1 MDNPLI
7 SIIVPIYKVEKYLS
21 KCVESIVHQ
30 TYENLEI
37 ILVDD
42 GSPDRCGGMCD
53 EYAAKDNRI
62 KVIHKQNGGL
72 SDARNA
78 AIDIAKGE
86 YVSFVDSDDYV
97 TLDYIES
104 LYNNLVKYNADIS
117 VSVLCRVMEQNVME
131 VDKRDGYTYQLSVR
145 EALNTMF
152 YQKLFDTQA
161 FCKLYKLDLFDHIRY
176 PKGLLFE
183 DLSTTYKL
191 FLKSKRIAYTK
202 YHNYFY
208 LLRSNSIEGA
218 PFNMKKY
225 ESALTVVSSMDAD
238 SHLFPFSIR
247 AYYCRRTSFLF
258 HILLQIPNSLAYH
271 KQRHHLFQMIKQYR
285 WSVLTDTHAR
295 VKTRLA
301 CLLSF
306 GGIRF
311 VSFFFSMI
319 SHR

>member
-42 GSPDRCGGMCD
+42 GSPDRCGKMCN
-53 EYAAKDNRI
+53 EYAAKDSRI
-62 KVIHKQNGGL
+62 KVIHKINGGL
-72 SDARNA
+72 SDARNV

-86 YVSFVDSDDYV
+86 YITFVDSDDYV
-97 TLDYIES
+97 LPDYIES
-104 LYNNLVKYNADIS
+104 LYVNLKKYDADIS
-117 VSVLCRVMEQNVME
+117 VSLLKTVNEKGVLGTEQKAYY
-131 VDKRDGYTYQLSVR
+131 DCALSVK
-145 EALNTMF
+145 EAMDAMF
-152 YQKLFDTQA
+152 YQQMFDTQA
-161 FCKLYKLDLFDHIRY
+161 CCKLYKARLFEHIRY
-176 PKGLLFE
+176 PIGLLFE
-183 DLSTTYKL
+183 DLPTTYKL
-191 FLKSKRIAYTK
+191 ILKSKRIAYTNRQD
-202 YHNYFY
+202 YMY
-208 LLRSNSIEGA
+208 LLRSDSIEGV
-218 PFNMKKY
+218 PFNMNKY
-225 ESALTVVSSMDAD
+225 KSALKIVSSMDAD
-238 SHLFPFSIR
+238 RHLFPFSIR

-258 HILLQIPNSLAYH
+258 HILLQMPNSLAYH